1 MTDQPNFEIFLAAT
15 PGLEQVVLA
24 EAVAQGFSSAKTAPG
39 GVVLTGGWPDV
50 WRANLCLRTPSRVLA
65 RIGGFR
71 AMHLAQL
78 DKRARKFGWDQILS
92 PDLPVKVEVTC
103 KRSRIYHDR
112 AAKQRIETALRESAG
127 LQIDPEA
134 PIRLMTRIEDD
145 LCTFSLDTTGEP
157 LHKRGHKQEIGKAPM
172 RENLAA
178 AFLHQC
184 GYTGSEPVLDPM
196 CGSGTFVLEAAEIAT
211 GLAPGR
217 SRSFAFESFASFDP
231 AAWAAMRDAVTPKH
245 TDLRFYGSDRDTG
258 AVHRCGANA
267 ARAGVADITQFD
279 HFAISDR
286 PRPDGPPGLVIVNPP
301 YGGRIGNK
309 KLLYALYGA
318 LGKTLQDRF
327 KGWRVGIV
335 TSEPGLA
342 RATGLTFKPPGPP
355 IPHGGLKIKLYQTS
369 AL

>member
-1 MTDQPNFEIFLAAT
+1 MSEQPEFEIFLAAT
-15 PGLEQVVLA
+15 PGLESVVQH
-24 EAVAQGFSSAKTAPG
+24 EARALGFAAPKTVAG
-39 GVVLTGGWPDV
+39 GVSFMGSWPDV
-50 WRANLCLRTPSRVLA
+50 WRANLSLRTPNRVLA

-78 DKRARKFGWDQILS
+78 DKRARKFGWAQILS

-134 PIRLMTRIEDD
+134 PLRLMTRIEDD
-145 LCTFSLDTTGEP
+145 LCTFSLDTSGEP

-184 GYTGSEPVLDPM
+184 GYDGTEPVLDPM
-196 CGSGTFVLEAAEIAT
+196 CGSGTFVLEAAEIAM
-211 GLAPGR
+211 GLLPGR
-217 SRSFAFESFASFDP
+217 SRSFAFESFASFDQG
-231 AAWAAMRDAVTPKH
+231 AWDAMKAQTTPRH

-267 ARAGVADITQFD
+267 ARAGLTDITQFD

-286 PRPDGPPGLVIVNPP
+286 PRPEGPPGLVIVNPP
-301 YGGRIGNK
+301 YGIEIMIDVR
-309 KLLYALYGA
+309 
-318 LGKTLQDRF
+318 
-327 KGWRVGIV
+327 
-335 TSEPGLA
+335 
-342 RATGLTFKPPGPP
+342 
-355 IPHGGLKIKLYQTS
+355 
-369 AL
+369 